1 MKKIIILIAL
11 FNTCSTTFYAQFVG
25 IGTETPTAMLDING
39 DVVFRTA
46 DIVVADSVTLALDVN
61 TDRYSSYRISGA
73 DSAFTIAGITAGMDG
88 RVISLINESGFPMQL
103 NHEDPEATPEDQ
115 IMTGDHENLILDEM
129 GIVSLQ
135 YDTSAMKW
143 LVNSNNQVSGE
154 TVWDTAGANIF
165 FDNFVGIG
173 TEDPTVPLDIQ
184 TDVDEIGFSQT
195 AGVEDPI
202 TMASSVSEW
211 NASIGTT
218 TDNIFTLK
226 AGGAGALHVG
236 PSGNV
241 LIGLDAQASA
251 FMGHAPT
258 RTIPFDSK
266 LTVMTDIN
274 QTGFM
279 HVGGDNQIVV
289 AESIGGVSAAIG
301 TTTNHAF
308 RLMSNGIGRIHIIED
323 GRVMISP
330 PYYGPK
336 GQLTVYQ
343 DVSNDPNNNGIT
355 VVTPNNT
362 NGVMQIGGEGQ
373 QIAMRIGGSS
383 GSIGTW
389 TPHIMRIVAN
399 GNAAINIDPAGNVAI
414 GTPDPLPGYKVSING
429 NVKAK
434 ELVIETTG
442 WPDYVFADQYKAL
455 SLNELEKFIHQH
467 HHLPNIPSADEL
479 EQGGLPVGEMQKKMM
494 EKIEELTLYIIALNK
509 EIEQL
514 KKANK

>member
-1 MKKIIILIAL
+1 MKKIIILIVF
-11 FNTCSTTFYAQFVG
+11 FNTCATTFYAQYVG

-39 DVVFRTA
+39 DVVFRTS
-46 DIVVADSVTLALDVN
+46 DILVEDSITLALDVN

-103 NHEDPEATPEDQ
+103 NHEDSTAAPGDQ

-173 TEDPTVPLDIQ
+173 TDEPTVPLDIQ

-195 AGVEDPI
+195 AGEEEPI

-218 TDNIFTLK
+218 TNNIFTLK
-226 AGGAGALHVG
+226 AGGSGALHVG

-251 FMGHAPT
+251 LLGQAPT
-258 RTIPFDSK
+258 RDIPFDSK
-266 LTVMTDIN
+266 LTVMTNIN
-274 QTGFM
+274 ETGFM
-279 HVGGDNQIVV
+279 HVGGDNQIIV
-289 AESIGGVSAAIG
+289 AENIGGVSAGIG
-301 TTTNHAF
+301 TTTNHTF
-308 RLMSNGIGRIHIIED
+308 RLMSNGIGRLHVLED
-323 GRVMISP
+323 GRIMISP
-330 PYYGPK
+330 NYYGPK

-343 DVSNDPNNNGIT
+343 AAANDPNNNGIT

-414 GTPDPLPGYKVSING
+414 GLSDPLPGYKVSING
-429 NVKAK
+429 SVKAK
-434 ELVIETTG
+434 ELVIENVG
-442 WPDYVFADQYKAL
+442 WPDYVFGDQYK
-455 SLNELEKFIHQH
+455 SLTLKEVEKFIDQH
-467 HHLPNIPSADEL
+467 HHLPNIPSADEMA
-479 EQGGLPVGEMQKKMM
+479 ESGIAVGEMQKKMM
-494 EKIEELTLYIIALNK
+494 EKIEELTLYVIALNK

-514 KKANK
+514 KKSNQ